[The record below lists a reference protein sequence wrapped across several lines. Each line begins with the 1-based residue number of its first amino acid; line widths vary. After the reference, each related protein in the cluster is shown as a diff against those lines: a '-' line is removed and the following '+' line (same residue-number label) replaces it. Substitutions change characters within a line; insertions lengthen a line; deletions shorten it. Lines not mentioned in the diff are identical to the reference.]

1 MIPGEFKNVTVSH
14 LKSGEKTNA
23 NGNPFFLYT
32 LKLNGLP
39 FKFSTY
45 NLPKNIT
52 HEKVEILSFDKF
64 LKVYCGKE
72 FTADIEIQFLP
83 NTYNGEESKKYE
95 IVGIHIKPT
104 F

>member
-1 MIPGEFKNVTVSH
+1 MTAEFKNVTVSH
-14 LKSGEKTNA
+14 LKSEEKISKIGKPYTK
-23 NGNPFFLYT
+23 YT

-39 FKFSTY
+39 FDFSSK

-52 HEKVEILSFDKF
+52 HENGEILSFDKF
-64 LKVYCGKE
+64 FNVYCGKE
-72 FTADIEIQFLP
+72 FTACIEIQFLP
-83 NTYNGEESKKYE
+83 NTYNGEESKQYE

>member
-1 MIPGEFKNVTVSH
+1 MIQGEFKNVTVSH
-14 LKSGEKTNA
+14 LKSEEKTSA
-23 NGNPFFLYT
+23 KGTPYFLYT

-39 FKFSTY
+39 FNFSSY

-52 HEKVEILSFDKF
+52 NENAEILSFDNF
-64 LKVYCGKE
+64 FKVYAGKE
-72 FTADIEIQFLP
+72 FVADIEIQFLP
-83 NTYNGEESKKYE
+83 NTYNGKDVKKDA